1 MDSAQGS
8 SAVRM
13 ERMSKY
19 IFTAPR
25 WPASLV
31 ILLILGLLIELLS
44 RRLDPS
50 YEWFGILG
58 FVIPGF
64 LAFLLTRPL
73 IVIQNRQM
81 TWNRG
86 ALLATTCTLFSCLI
100 TLIGLILLR
109 DLVDLCYAISLGF
122 IFGVRLLVLVSIS
135 DYRTTRM
142 VIPAAIQS
150 IAGWLLVSLILPGT
164 FPVLAPMLMVFFGTG
179 FTILIWLIDRPLYR
193 AFHIRGLKFLNAF
206 IAHLT
211 DGDKGMEDF
220 FRDIGQQAWV
230 PQVSIFFSRAGKKDV
245 IFTIPNVHPGPMGE
259 IGGGNL
265 PSILRSRFEEEMMVA
280 HGCATHD
287 YNLVSESEI
296 DKIVTAINETKSS
309 LEWHTDASKPGRIQ
323 FGTVSLLYQRIGDA
337 LLMVSTRSPDK
348 TEDIDFG
355 IGHAIICEGHKITP
369 HIGFVD
375 AHNCLGEEID
385 VILPGTRTAHEYFT
399 AASQAMDQ
407 WETILRYPLKA
418 GYAHLPLPYSR
429 EEGIGDIGLQVLVT
443 EAGGVKTAYILIDGN
458 NMAQG
463 VRERIRDEVLTLVD
477 EAEVMTSDTHVVNTI
492 SGKNP
497 VGQNI
502 SPDELIIHVL
512 DGVEKALLDCSDAK
526 AAGSSA
532 TCNGVVIFGSDSIAQ
547 LASIVNTILVYVVPI
562 SAGMLLLAVVLS
574 VIAYMVIT

>member
-1 MDSAQGS
+1 MDSVPG

-13 ERMSKY
+13 EKMSKY

-25 WPASLV
+25 WPASLI
-31 ILLILGLLIELLS
+31 ILIILGLLIEFLS

-50 YEWFGILG
+50 YEWFGLLAFIL
-58 FVIPGF
+58 PGF

-73 IVIQNRQM
+73 IIIQNRQM
-81 TWNRG
+81 TWNRS
-86 ALLATTCTLFSCLI
+86 ALLAVSCTLFSCLI
-100 TLIGLILLR
+100 TLIGLIFLQDLL
-109 DLVDLCYAISLGF
+109 DLCYALSLGF
-122 IFGVRLLVLVSIS
+122 IFGVRLLVLVSIA

-142 VIPAAIQS
+142 VFPAVIQS
-150 IAGWLLVSLILPGT
+150 LAGWLLVSFILPDP
-164 FPVLAPMLMVFFGTG
+164 FLVLAPVLMIFFGTG

-193 AFHIRGLKFLNAF
+193 AFRIRGLKFLNAF

-220 FRDIGQQAWV
+220 FRGIGQEAWV
-230 PQVSIFFSRAGKKDV
+230 PQVSIFFQREGKKDL

-265 PSILRSRFEEEMMVA
+265 PSILRGRFDEEMMVA

-296 DKIVTAINETKSS
+296 DKIVDAVNETREQLK
-309 LEWHTDASKPGRIQ
+309 WHTTAGVSGRIQ
-323 FGTVSLLYQRIGDA
+323 AGTVSLLYQRIGDT

-369 HIGFVD
+369 HIGFID

-399 AASQAMDQ
+399 AASQAMDT
-407 WETILRYPLKA
+407 WEKVPLFPLKI
-418 GYAHLPLPYSR
+418 GYVHLPLPYTR
-429 EEGIGDIGLQVLVT
+429 EEGIGDIGLQVLIT
-443 EAGGVKTAYILIDGN
+443 DTGKTTAYILIDGN

-477 EAEVMTSDTHVVNTI
+477 EAEIMTTDTHVVNTI

-497 VGQNI
+497 VGFRI
-502 SPDELIIHVL
+502 SPDDIVSHVL
-512 DGVEKALLDCSDAK
+512 DGVESALDDRSDAR

-532 TCNGVVIFGSDSIAQ
+532 TCNGVIIFGSDSIAQ